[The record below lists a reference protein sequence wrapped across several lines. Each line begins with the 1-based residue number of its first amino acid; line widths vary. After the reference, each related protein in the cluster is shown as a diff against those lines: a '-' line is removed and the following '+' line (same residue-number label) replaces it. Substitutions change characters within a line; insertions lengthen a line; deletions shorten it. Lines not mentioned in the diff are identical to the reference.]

1 MPEVTDDKATT
12 KRRGERGK
20 GKPREAA
27 VWDALGRV
35 YRQALRAGGD
45 AVIDPETGRPAL
57 DGNGRV
63 IRNPPSAALL
73 REARAWS
80 RETARMREQGKFGG
94 EGKSKALQALAALCD
109 SGSNPMRLPGEH
121 DRLRA
126 ARDAMLAARRSGD
139 TREKTR

>member
-1 MPEVTDDKATT
+1 MPEVMDDKAAK

-35 YRQALRAGGD
+35 YHQALKAGGD

-94 EGKSKALQALAALCD
+94 KSKVLQALAALSD
-109 SGSNPMRLPGEH
+109 NSSNPMRLPSEH
-121 DRLRA
+121 DRLKA
-126 ARDAMLAARRSGD
+126 ARDAMLAARRSND
-139 TREKTR
+139 TRKESR